1 MSGPVTPNLADFTAF
16 LRNEADIS
24 AAVLP
29 DGNIAINESLCV
41 AIETV
46 NPHIKHVSSLLYVRA
61 VYNLATDV
69 VINIASD
76 VTPHVIYSDKL
87 PFFAF
92 MRKKFNTFGFVSGV
106 ITSASDEGTSE
117 SMAVADA
124 LSQLTLS
131 DLQNLKTPWGRAYL
145 ATAQK
150 WGPDLF
156 GIS

>member
-1 MSGPVTPNLADFTAF
+1 MPGPVTPNLADFTSF
-16 LRNEADIS
+16 LRNEADIG

-29 DGNIAINESLCV
+29 DGNIAINEALCV

-46 NPHIKHVSSLLYVRA
+46 NPHIRQVSSLLYVRA
-61 VYNLATDV
+61 VYNLATDA

-76 VTPHVIYSDKL
+76 VTPHVTYSDKL

-92 MRKKFNTFGFVSGV
+92 MRKKFNIFGFVSGV
-106 ITSASDEGTSE
+106 ISSASDESTSE
-117 SMAVADA
+117 SMVVPDA

-145 ATAQK
+145 AIAQK